1 MVFNSQSVDDTYYL
15 ARKFAQSISKGN
27 VIALIGNLGTGK
39 TTFTKGLAKA
49 LGILEEQIKTC
60 NKKFSNFIQA
70 HYHTWMSDSDR
81 PVLPNDVFRN
91 YLKPDLEKGNKICL
105 LVLDCMRYDHFKAM
119 MPLLE
124 TLFTID
130 LKYCLSLIPTAT
142 PFSRNAIFCG
152 MFPDE
157 MVSKYPKQRLDMVSD
172 AASLNQH
179 EKEFLID
186 QLKRSGMTD
195 KSVHYHKIWAVEEGK
210 KFEGRIKDYANKDM
224 IALVVNFVDILAHK
238 SSQTD
243 VLKDFL
249 NIGGEEY
256 LTTEDG
262 ITVIEWADIIGDIL
276 DDDVIQVKF
285 ARIQNNSEAR
295 QIEIRGIQ
303 FDF

>member
-49 LGILEEQIKTC
+49 LGILENVGSPTFKLVSEYVGT
-60 NKKFSNFIQA
+60 NSVL
-70 HYHTWMSDSDR
+70 YHIDAYR
-81 PVLPNDVFRN
+81 
-91 YLKPDLEKGNKICL
+91 LEG
-105 LVLDCMRYDHFKAM
+105 
-119 MPLLE
+119 
-124 TLFTID
+124 
-130 LKYCLSLIPTAT
+130 S
-142 PFSRNAIFCG
+142 
-152 MFPDE
+152 
-157 MVSKYPKQRLDMVSD
+157 
-172 AASLNQH
+172 
-179 EKEFLID
+179 
-186 QLKRSGMTD
+186 
-195 KSVHYHKIWAVEEGK
+195 
-210 KFEGRIKDYANKDM
+210 
-224 IALVVNFVDILAHK
+224 
-238 SSQTD
+238 
-243 VLKDFL
+243 KDFL

>member
-49 LGILEEQIKTC
+49 LGILENVGSPTFKLVSEYLGTD
-60 NKKFSNFIQA
+60 SVL
-70 HYHTWMSDSDR
+70 YHIDAYR
-81 PVLPNDVFRN
+81 
-91 YLKPDLEKGNKICL
+91 LEG
-105 LVLDCMRYDHFKAM
+105 
-119 MPLLE
+119 
-124 TLFTID
+124 
-130 LKYCLSLIPTAT
+130 S
-142 PFSRNAIFCG
+142 
-152 MFPDE
+152 
-157 MVSKYPKQRLDMVSD
+157 
-172 AASLNQH
+172 
-179 EKEFLID
+179 
-186 QLKRSGMTD
+186 
-195 KSVHYHKIWAVEEGK
+195 
-210 KFEGRIKDYANKDM
+210 
-224 IALVVNFVDILAHK
+224 
-238 SSQTD
+238 
-243 VLKDFL
+243 KDFL

-295 QIEIRGIQ
+295 QIEIRGIE

>member
-49 LGILEEQIKTC
+49 LGILENVGSPTFKLVSEYLGTD
-60 NKKFSNFIQA
+60 SVL
-70 HYHTWMSDSDR
+70 YHIDAYR
-81 PVLPNDVFRN
+81 
-91 YLKPDLEKGNKICL
+91 LEG
-105 LVLDCMRYDHFKAM
+105 
-119 MPLLE
+119 
-124 TLFTID
+124 
-130 LKYCLSLIPTAT
+130 S
-142 PFSRNAIFCG
+142 
-152 MFPDE
+152 
-157 MVSKYPKQRLDMVSD
+157 
-172 AASLNQH
+172 
-179 EKEFLID
+179 
-186 QLKRSGMTD
+186 
-195 KSVHYHKIWAVEEGK
+195 
-210 KFEGRIKDYANKDM
+210 
-224 IALVVNFVDILAHK
+224 
-238 SSQTD
+238 
-243 VLKDFL
+243 KDFL

>member
-49 LGILEEQIKTC
+49 LGILENVGSPTFKLVSEYVGTD
-60 NKKFSNFIQA
+60 SVL
-70 HYHTWMSDSDR
+70 YHIDAYR
-81 PVLPNDVFRN
+81 
-91 YLKPDLEKGNKICL
+91 LEG
-105 LVLDCMRYDHFKAM
+105 
-119 MPLLE
+119 
-124 TLFTID
+124 
-130 LKYCLSLIPTAT
+130 S
-142 PFSRNAIFCG
+142 
-152 MFPDE
+152 
-157 MVSKYPKQRLDMVSD
+157 
-172 AASLNQH
+172 
-179 EKEFLID
+179 
-186 QLKRSGMTD
+186 
-195 KSVHYHKIWAVEEGK
+195 
-210 KFEGRIKDYANKDM
+210 
-224 IALVVNFVDILAHK
+224 
-238 SSQTD
+238 
-243 VLKDFL
+243 KDFL

-303 FDF
+303 FDV

>member
-49 LGILEEQIKTC
+49 LGILENVGSPTFKLVSEYLGTD
-60 NKKFSNFIQA
+60 SVL
-70 HYHTWMSDSDR
+70 YHIDAYR
-81 PVLPNDVFRN
+81 
-91 YLKPDLEKGNKICL
+91 LEG
-105 LVLDCMRYDHFKAM
+105 
-119 MPLLE
+119 
-124 TLFTID
+124 
-130 LKYCLSLIPTAT
+130 S
-142 PFSRNAIFCG
+142 
-152 MFPDE
+152 
-157 MVSKYPKQRLDMVSD
+157 
-172 AASLNQH
+172 
-179 EKEFLID
+179 
-186 QLKRSGMTD
+186 
-195 KSVHYHKIWAVEEGK
+195 
-210 KFEGRIKDYANKDM
+210 
-224 IALVVNFVDILAHK
+224 
-238 SSQTD
+238 
-243 VLKDFL
+243 KDFL

-303 FDF
+303 FDV

>member
-49 LGILEEQIKTC
+49 LGILENVGSPTFKLVSEYVGTD
-60 NKKFSNFIQA
+60 SVL
-70 HYHTWMSDSDR
+70 YHIDAYR
-81 PVLPNDVFRN
+81 
-91 YLKPDLEKGNKICL
+91 LEG
-105 LVLDCMRYDHFKAM
+105 
-119 MPLLE
+119 
-124 TLFTID
+124 
-130 LKYCLSLIPTAT
+130 S
-142 PFSRNAIFCG
+142 
-152 MFPDE
+152 
-157 MVSKYPKQRLDMVSD
+157 
-172 AASLNQH
+172 
-179 EKEFLID
+179 
-186 QLKRSGMTD
+186 
-195 KSVHYHKIWAVEEGK
+195 
-210 KFEGRIKDYANKDM
+210 
-224 IALVVNFVDILAHK
+224 
-238 SSQTD
+238 
-243 VLKDFL
+243 KDFL

>member
-49 LGILEEQIKTC
+49 LGILENVGSPTFKLVSEYVGTD
-60 NKKFSNFIQA
+60 SVL
-70 HYHTWMSDSDR
+70 YHIDAYR
-81 PVLPNDVFRN
+81 
-91 YLKPDLEKGNKICL
+91 LEG
-105 LVLDCMRYDHFKAM
+105 
-119 MPLLE
+119 
-124 TLFTID
+124 
-130 LKYCLSLIPTAT
+130 S
-142 PFSRNAIFCG
+142 
-152 MFPDE
+152 
-157 MVSKYPKQRLDMVSD
+157 
-172 AASLNQH
+172 
-179 EKEFLID
+179 
-186 QLKRSGMTD
+186 
-195 KSVHYHKIWAVEEGK
+195 
-210 KFEGRIKDYANKDM
+210 
-224 IALVVNFVDILAHK
+224 
-238 SSQTD
+238 
-243 VLKDFL
+243 KDFL

-285 ARIQNNSEAR
+285 TRIQNNSESR